1 VKQRDWVDWHAGYER
16 PDSWLSR
23 RLEVVQEQL
32 RAALDREPP
41 GAIRLVSLC
50 AGQGRDVVP
59 VVAAHPRRED
69 VRARLVELDPANA
82 RCAAESAAE
91 TGLTRVDVAE
101 GDAALSSVH
110 AGAVPARIV
119 LACGVFGNITDEDIR
134 HTIDCLPTLCA
145 LGATVIWTR
154 GNRPPDRRAAVRQW
168 FDERGFEEL
177 FFRGEPDEFGVGV
190 HRLVREPEPF
200 DPGLKLFAFV
210 R

>member
-1 VKQRDWVDWHAGYER
+1 MTRDWVDWHGQYEQ

-23 RLEVVQEQL
+23 RLVVVQEQL

-41 GAIRLVSLC
+41 GEIPLVSLC

-69 VRARLVELDPANA
+69 VHARLVELDPANVRVA
-82 RCAAESAAE
+82 ADGAAEA
-91 TGLTRVDVAE
+91 GLGGVEVVE
-101 GDAALSSVH
+101 GDASSTS
-110 AGAVPARIV
+110 AYEGAVPARIM
-119 LACGVFGNITDEDIR
+119 LACGVFGNITDEAIR

-145 LGATVIWTR
+145 PGATVIWTR

-177 FFRGEPDEFGVGV
+177 FFRGEPEEFGVGA
-190 HRLVREPEPF
+190 HRLVRDPAPF
-200 DPGLKLFAFV
+200 DPGLKLFTFI

>member
-1 VKQRDWVDWHAGYER
+1 VTRDWVDWHGQYEQ

-23 RLEVVQEQL
+23 RLVVVQEQL

-41 GAIRLVSLC
+41 GEIPLVSLC

-69 VRARLVELDPANA
+69 VHARLVELDPANVRVA
-82 RCAAESAAE
+82 ADGAAEA
-91 TGLTRVDVAE
+91 GLGGVEVVE
-101 GDAALSSVH
+101 GDASSTS
-110 AGAVPARIV
+110 AYEGAVPARIM
-119 LACGVFGNITDEDIR
+119 LACGVFGNITDEAIR

-145 LGATVIWTR
+145 PGATVIWTR

-177 FFRGEPDEFGVGV
+177 FFRGEPEEFGVGA
-190 HRLVREPEPF
+190 HRLVGDPAPF
-200 DPGLKLFAFV
+200 DPGLKLFTFI

>member
-1 VKQRDWVDWHAGYER
+1 MTRDWVDWHGQYER

-23 RLEVVQEQL
+23 RLEVVQGQL

-41 GAIRLVSLC
+41 GEIPLVSLC

-82 RCAAESAAE
+82 RFAAASASDA
-91 TGLTRVDVAE
+91 GLARFEVVE
-101 GDAALSSVH
+101 GDAASTSAY

-119 LACGVFGNITDEDIR
+119 LACGVFGNVTDEDIR

-145 LGATVIWTR
+145 PGATVIWTR
-154 GNRPPDRRAAVRQW
+154 GNRAPDRRAAVRRW

-177 FFRGEPDEFGVGV
+177 FFRGEPEEFGVGV
-190 HRLVREPEPF
+190 HRLAREPEPF
-200 DPGLKLFAFV
+200 DPGLELFTFI

>member
-1 VKQRDWVDWHAGYER
+1 MTRDWVDWHTQYES

-23 RLEVVQEQL
+23 RLVVVQEQL

-41 GAIRLVSLC
+41 GEIPLVSLC
-50 AGQGRDVVP
+50 AGEGRDVVP

-69 VRARLVELDPANA
+69 VRGRLVELDPANA
-82 RCAAESAAE
+82 RVASESAAE
-91 TGLTRVDVAE
+91 AGLTGIEVVE
-101 GDAALSSVH
+101 GDASLTA
-110 AGAVPARIV
+110 AYDGAVPARIV

-134 HTIDCLPTLCA
+134 HTIDSLPTLCA
-145 LGATVIWTR
+145 PGATVIWTR

-177 FFRGEPDEFGVGV
+177 FFRGKPEEFGVGV
-190 HRLVREPEPF
+190 HRLAREPEPF
-200 DPGLKLFAFV
+200 DPGLKLFTFV